1 MAAKQGIRRKRVQGA
16 RGRTGEVGDT
26 WESLFHSLGRIEVV
40 LLVGAV
46 LLMLVLIYTIQD
58 ILSPFLLL
66 GAILFLLY
74 PMRGYTVAKNVM
86 WLSITLFAIWFVY
99 TISPILAPFVISLIV
114 AYILNPIVERFE
126 KWNVPRWVTSL
137 VLILI
142 FLALITLILFFV
154 LPVAVT
160 QFEGVLDAFS
170 QLVSDFNNW
179 MWNARVMHSLERYGI
194 SAEELKNTLTSHF
207 APKLEDISKSLLK
220 AVLALATS
228 VSRLVTQVFYVI
240 LMPFL
245 TFYIL
250 TDFPKIAHRF
260 RMLFPQRHRQRVSD
274 YLDLADEVIG
284 LYLRGAL
291 TVAFLQG
298 VLVALLFSLFGIK
311 YALVLGILAAIL
323 DLVPYFGLLIIM
335 ILSALVAAFSDPPT
349 LPKVVFAISSVGI
362 LHLLEATYLS
372 PRIIGE
378 KVGMHPLLII
388 LSLLVFSYFLG
399 FVGLVIA
406 VPTSALIILLIRE
419 WEAKKHGVSLREY
432 HSTSV
437 SA

>member
-1 MAAKQGIRRKRVQGA
+1 MSGGW
-16 RGRTGEVGDT
+16 D
-26 WESLFHSLGRIEVV
+26 SLFESLGRIEVV

-46 LLMLVLIYTIQD
+46 LLMLVLIYTIQE

-74 PMRGYTVAKNVM
+74 PMRGYAVAKNVM
-86 WLSITLFAIWFVY
+86 WLSVALFAIWFVN
-99 TISPILAPFVISLIV
+99 TVSAILAPFIISLVV
-114 AYILNPIVERFE
+114 AYILNPIVERSA
-126 KWNVPRWVTSL
+126 KWGIARWISS
-137 VLILI
+137 LILI
-142 FLALITLILFFV
+142 LFFLGLITLMFFFV

-160 QFEGVLDAFS
+160 QFEGILDALS

-179 MWNARVMHSLERYGI
+179 LWNARVMHALERYGI
-194 SAEELKNTLTSHF
+194 SADELKNTLTSHF
-207 APKLEDISKSLLK
+207 APKLEDISKSLLR
-220 AVLALATS
+220 AVLTLATS
-228 VSRLVTQVFYVI
+228 VSRLVTQIFYVI

-250 TDFPKIAHRF
+250 KDFPKIAHRVQ
-260 RMLFPQRHRQRVSD
+260 MLVPKRHRQRVSE
-274 YLDLADEVIG
+274 YLDVADDVLG

-311 YALVLGILAAIL
+311 YSLVLGLLAAVL

-335 ILSALVAAFSDPPT
+335 ILSAIVAAFSGEPVM
-349 LPKVVFAISSVGI
+349 LKVGFAIGSIGI
-362 LHLLEATYLS
+362 LHLVEAAYLS

-388 LSLLVFSYFLG
+388 LSLLVFSFFLG
-399 FVGLVIA
+399 FVGLIIA
-406 VPTSALIILLIRE
+406 VPASALIILLVRE
-419 WEAKKHGVSLREY
+419 WESHKRGISIRDY
-432 HSTSV
+432 ISTSLKV
-437 SA
+437 